1 MNKLR
6 FLDCYEVTKQEKEMI
21 SQESLFYDVVKL
33 KDHDTIKQMEND
45 EKFKNDSSNQYTPLP
60 NQSPEASETSHGKYY
75 FFKVS
80 FRKINATNAFN
91 FKRSFWLLQ
100 LYLSWKAI
108 RGKQIH

>member
-33 KDHDTIKQMEND
+33 KDQDTIKQMEND

-60 NQSPEASETSHGKYY
+60 NQSPEATETSHGK
-75 FFKVS
+75 
-80 FRKINATNAFN
+80 
-91 FKRSFWLLQ
+91 
-100 LYLSWKAI
+100 
-108 RGKQIH
+108 